1 MSPGF
6 LFLESRWSTAT
17 VDATLRRGGF
27 SALTLDVSFAAALS
41 FFRDAYL
48 LIAPPLSLVY
58 VIR

>member
-1 MSPGF
+1 MSV
-6 LFLESRWSTAT
+6 T
-17 VDATLRRGGF
+17 VDATFRRGGF

-48 LIAPPLSLVY
+48 FIAPPLSLVD